1 MLIHLFVGKGKM
13 GLLKTG
19 RLLTGFHLMITI
31 SPIAREGNRNF
42 ILALRSDDQFRH
54 MPLMTATTLVPL
66 QSRAEVTLFIIPA
79 TELWLA
85 NWLANYGE
93 GSLADSLFSLY
104 FAVSFVFSSG
114 NVQCTTFGHLFTAT
128 RKIEMRQALANMAM
142 ARNWSGNHYEL
153 YQ

>member
-1 MLIHLFVGKGKM
+1 MLIHLFVGGMGKM

-19 RLLTGFHLMITI
+19 RLLTGFHLMIAI
-31 SPIAREGNRNF
+31 SPIARERNLNF

-54 MPLMTATTLVPL
+54 MPLMTVTTLVPL

-79 TELWLA
+79 TEL
-85 NWLANYGE
+85 WLANYGE

-114 NVQCTTFGHLFTAT
+114 NVQCATFEHLFTAT
-128 RKIEMRQALANMAM
+128 RKIEMRQALANMTM
-142 ARNWSGNHYEL
+142 ARNCSGNHYEL